1 VSDQRTLRASGGIL
15 LVACYELGHQ
25 PLNLASPLAML
36 RQAGYDPTAIDTSV
50 SALPDEALTRARIL
64 AISVPM
70 HTALRLGVR
79 VAERARR
86 LNPAITICFF
96 GLYATLNA
104 EYLLRAHADAL
115 IGGEYEETLVALAQ
129 ALERGVPLAEVPGV
143 TTREATAAPVLRR
156 LPLIPPARDT
166 LPALDQYARLVAG
179 DEMRLAGY
187 VEASRGCLHTC
198 RHCPITPVYGG
209 RFFVLPRE
217 TVLADMQAQ
226 VAAGARHITFG
237 DPDFMNGPK
246 RSMDLA
252 RALHT
257 EFPDVTFDAT
267 IKVAHILERRD
278 LFPELAALGCA
289 FVVSAVESLSE
300 DVLRH
305 LAKGHTRADVVEALA
320 ILDAAG
326 IPMRPTF
333 VAFTPWT
340 TARDYLDLL
349 DFVAEHDLIEAVDA
363 IQYAIRLLVPPGSAL
378 LTEADASAWVG
389 PLDERAF
396 SYTWAHPDPR
406 MDALQREVMALVERA
421 AAQGQSTRAT
431 FYALRALAEERLGSD
446 MTLAMTRRGRR
457 LPVLTAGRPVPRL
470 TEAWFCCAEPTLSQ
484 LGLDASPIDAR

>member
-1 VSDQRTLRASGGIL
+1 MSDLRAPGAIL

-25 PLNLASPLAML
+25 PLNLASPLTTL
-36 RQAGYDPTAIDTSV
+36 RQASYDPAAIDTSV
-50 SALPDEALTRARIL
+50 STLPDEALIRARML

-86 LNPAITICFF
+86 LNPGITICFY

-104 EYLLRAHADAL
+104 EYLLRERADAL
-115 IGGEYEETLVALAQ
+115 IGGEYEEALLALVQ
-129 ALERGVPLAEVPGV
+129 AVERGAWLVDIPGV
-143 TTREATAAPVLRR
+143 TTRDAVATPVLRR
-156 LPLIPPARDT
+156 LPLTPPARDT
-166 LPALDQYARLVAG
+166 LPPLEKYARLAMG

-217 TVLADMQAQ
+217 TVLADIRAQ

-246 RSMDLA
+246 RSLDLV
-252 RALHT
+252 RALHD

-267 IKVAHILERRD
+267 IKVEHILERREH
-278 LFPELAALGCA
+278 FPELAALGCA

-300 DVLRH
+300 DVLKH
-305 LAKGHTRADVVEALA
+305 LAKGHTRADVVEALH

-340 TARDYLDLL
+340 TARDFLDLL
-349 DFVAEHDLIEAVDA
+349 DFVEEQGLIEAVDP
-363 IQYAIRLLVPPGSAL
+363 IQFAIRLLVPPGSAL
-378 LTEADASAWVG
+378 LAEPDADAWVG
-389 PLDERAF
+389 PLDEAAF
-396 SYTWAHPDPR
+396 SYTWAHPDAR
-406 MDALQREVMALVERA
+406 MDALQAEVMALVERGA
-421 AAQGQSTRAT
+421 AEGQSTRAT
-431 FYALRALAEERLGSD
+431 FYALRALAEERLASD
-446 MTLAMTRRGRR
+446 LAPTRSRR
-457 LPVLTAGRPVPRL
+457 MLPVLTAGRPTPHL
-470 TEAWFCCAEPTLSQ
+470 TEAWFCCAEPSLSQ
-484 LGLDASPIDAR
+484 LGVDELDASPIDVR

>member
-1 VSDQRTLRASGGIL
+1 MSALRTPGAIL

-25 PLNLASPLAML
+25 PLNLASPLATL
-36 RQAGYDPTAIDTSV
+36 RQAGYDPAAIDISV
-50 SALPDEALTRARIL
+50 SALPDEALTRARVL

-86 LNPAITICFF
+86 LNPDITICFY

-104 EYLLRAHADAL
+104 EYLLREHADTL
-115 IGGEYEETLVALAQ
+115 IGGEYEEALLALAQ
-129 ALERGVPLAEVPGV
+129 AVERGASLTGVPSV
-143 TTREATAAPVLRR
+143 TTRDATAAPVLRR

-166 LPALDQYARLVAG
+166 LPALENYARLAMG

-217 TVLADMQAQ
+217 TVLADIRAQ

-246 RSMDLA
+246 RSLDLV
-252 RALHT
+252 RALHD
-257 EFPDVTFDAT
+257 EFPDMTFDAT
-267 IKVAHILERRD
+267 IKVEHILERRGY
-278 LFPELAALGCA
+278 FPELAALGCA

-300 DVLRH
+300 DVLRR
-305 LAKGHTRADVVEALA
+305 LAKGHTRADVVEALR
-320 ILDAAG
+320 ILDAAA

-340 TARDYLDLL
+340 RARDYLELL
-349 DFVAEHDLIEAVDA
+349 DFVEEHDLIEAVDA
-363 IQYAIRLLVPPGSAL
+363 IQFAIRLLVPPGSAL
-378 LTEADASAWVG
+378 LSEPDASSWAG
-389 PLDERAF
+389 PLDVAAF

-406 MDALQREVMALVERA
+406 MDALQGEVMALVERA
-421 AAQGQSTRAT
+421 ATESQPTRAT
-431 FYALRALAEERLGSD
+431 FYALRRLAEERLAAD
-446 MTLAMTRRGRR
+446 MAPTRRRRR
-457 LPVLTAGRPVPRL
+457 LPVLTAGRPTPHL
-470 TEAWFCCAEPTLSQ
+470 TEAWFCCAEPSLSQ
-484 LGLDASPIDAR
+484 LGLDGLDASPIDVR

>member
-1 VSDQRTLRASGGIL
+1 MSDHRTPGAIL

-25 PLNLASPLAML
+25 PLNLASPLATL
-36 RQAGYDPTAIDTSV
+36 RQAGYDPAAIDTSV
-50 SALPDEALTRARIL
+50 SALPDEALTRARVL

-79 VAERARR
+79 VTERARR
-86 LNPAITICFF
+86 VSSEITICFY

-104 EYLLRAHADAL
+104 EYLLRGHADAL
-115 IGGEYEETLVALAQ
+115 IGGEYEEELLALVQ
-129 ALERGVPLAEVPGV
+129 AVERGASLAEIPGV
-143 TTREATAAPVLRR
+143 MTRESAAAPVLRR
-156 LPLIPPARDT
+156 LPLTPPARDP
-166 LPALDQYARLVAG
+166 LPPLEKYARLATG

-217 TVLADMQAQ
+217 TVVADIRAQ

-246 RSMDLA
+246 RSLDLA
-252 RALHT
+252 RKLHE
-257 EFPDVTFDAT
+257 EFPEVTFDAT
-267 IKVAHILERRD
+267 IKVEHILERREY
-278 LFPELAALGCA
+278 FPELAALGCA

-300 DVLRH
+300 DALRH
-305 LAKGHTRADVVEALA
+305 LAKGHTRADVVEALG

-349 DFVAEHDLIEAVDA
+349 DFVEEQGLIEAVDP
-363 IQYAIRLLVPPGSAL
+363 IQFAIRLLVPPGSAL
-378 LTEADASAWVG
+378 LSEPDASSWVG
-389 PLDERAF
+389 PLDEAAF

-406 MDALQREVMALVERA
+406 MDALQTEVMALVERA
-421 AAQGQSTRAT
+421 AEQGQHARAT
-431 FYALRALAEERLGSD
+431 YYALRALAEERLAAD
-446 MTLAMTRRGRR
+446 LAPTRRRR
-457 LPVLTAGRPVPRL
+457 LPVLTAGRPTPHL
-470 TEAWFCCAEPTLSQ
+470 TEAWFCCAEPSLSQ